1 MILLATIYSDIL
13 NRYCCIISQENL
25 AACCQNSRLSTP
37 NIFSFLTGFNGKHC
51 IFCNVSYYN
60 GACFFVINQG
70 KCISSRFVTV
80 SLQTSTESSSAGKRH
95 LPKSQKFR
103 KTDPLAA
110 SQFNQSLTQHLAQGH
125 EAPKLQIPPKP
136 VSLPHR
142 RQIRAVRNGR
152 NFDKIRNV

>member
-70 KCISSRFVTV
+70 KCISANTAEVLIGCIFTNCFLVFRKCSSVVGSWFLRSSNFKIRRNWKSPSIHTDTILISFVTFCNLN
-80 SLQTSTESSSAGKRH
+80 S
-95 LPKSQKFR
+95 
-103 KTDPLAA
+103 
-110 SQFNQSLTQHLAQGH
+110 
-125 EAPKLQIPPKP
+125 
-136 VSLPHR
+136 
-142 RQIRAVRNGR
+142 
-152 NFDKIRNV
+152 